1 MISAAKIIAALE
13 RHGITHV
20 LGVPDNGSCVLYE
33 RLWEHD
39 TIEVILTSREGEAY
53 GLASGLYLGGAYPL
67 VLIQN
72 TGFLEAGDA
81 LRGTAYNMGIPL
93 VMLVGYRGYATMA
106 PGAPSGRYS
115 RHLLRADSQGLE
127 HPLHRH
133 AHRRRLRPDRRRVCQ
148 GPRDLAANCCVAGR
162 GDCIRCS
169 TNTPASQN

>member
-53 GLASGLYLGGAYPL
+53 GLASGLYLGGAHPL

-106 PGAPSGRYS
+106 PGAP
-115 RHLLRADSQGLE
+115 
-127 HPLHRH
+127 
-133 AHRRRLRPDRRRVCQ
+133 RV
-148 GPRDLAANCCVAGR
+148 DTAATFFEPTLKAWNKG
-162 GDCIRCS
+162 GK
-169 TNTPASQN
+169 TWASSMATRSE